1 MVPPFH
7 VEGIV
12 SKGFLTYNG
21 SMDDETPGVNPNLSG
36 LQFGMP
42 TREAWSP
49 TPFAR
54 QAQQD
59 QRMQRLQR
67 SAADARAG
75 RQEFSDQWAEAQEN
89 LQRRMGGPGVPN
101 MLGGGTI
108 QTARTLFGR
117 TPAAEGGAASGTGR
131 KIDLTPPRVSYDH
144 AATAQGIFGVV
155 HRGI

>member
-1 MVPPFH
+1 
-7 VEGIV
+7 
-12 SKGFLTYNG
+12 
-21 SMDDETPGVNPNLSG
+21 MDEETPGMNPNLSG
-36 LQFGMP
+36 MQFGMP
-42 TREAWSP
+42 TRPLGTP
-49 TPFAR
+49 TPFAQ
-54 QAQQD
+54 QAQQG

-75 RQEFSDQWAEAQEN
+75 RQEFSDQWAEAQAN

-117 TPAAEGGAASGTGR
+117 PPGSGGAATGGSGKGV
-131 KIDLTPPRVSYDH
+131 KAEMPKVSYDH